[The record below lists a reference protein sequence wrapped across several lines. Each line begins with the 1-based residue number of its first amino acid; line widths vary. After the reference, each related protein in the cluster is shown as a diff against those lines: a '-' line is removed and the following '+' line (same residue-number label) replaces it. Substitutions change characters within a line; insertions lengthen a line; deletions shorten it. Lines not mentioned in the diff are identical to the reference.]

1 MKHFVE
7 GDKFLL
13 DEKYFG
19 SFVDPHHQCLGV
31 VQYNVRTPEFLILSS
46 SLVRARNNA
55 KNSLAA
61 LDSCGRIISFL
72 RHGKRTAAIWALT
85 KPAATQLATFC

>member
-19 SFVDPHHQCLGV
+19 SFVDPHHQYLGV
-31 VQYNVRTPEFLILSS
+31 SSPVQCSHSGVFDFILKSGES
-46 SLVRARNNA
+46 Q
-55 KNSLAA
+55 K
-61 LDSCGRIISFL
+61 
-72 RHGKRTAAIWALT
+72 
-85 KPAATQLATFC
+85 